1 MLDETFRTTD
11 HGRRRLVQATL
22 PIELD
27 QRLVEVQL
35 DVSEAG
41 TRAATY
47 EQLWAIAV
55 MLWLRSPA

>member
-1 MLDETFRTTD
+1 MELSRVLFRS
-11 HGRRRLVQATL
+11 GRRRLVQATL

-27 QRLVEVQL
+27 QRLIEVQL

-41 TRAATY
+41 HRSATY

-55 MLWLRSPA
+55 MLWLRSTA